1 MEKLFQKV
9 GWEGDFKI
17 AVGSRKQALLETAR
31 TCDADLVVIGRTL
44 GSGPFNQVQSLS
56 YELIRDSPCPV
67 VSV

>member
-9 GWEGDFKI
+9 GWEGESKI
-17 AVGSRKQALLETAR
+17 AVGSRKQALLDAAR
-31 TCDADLVVIGRTL
+31 TCDADLIVIGRTL
-44 GSGPFNQVQSLS
+44 GSDPFDQIQSLS